1 MPASQAAAV
10 LFHFYCYPPR
20 LPARTLICACS
31 TAIFFPTGR
40 QPRQRL
46 LTIVHLF
53 ESMTL
58 LLSEMLLL
66 GSHNPCKPGD
76 RQRRGG
82 GGGGRQFGGGV
93 GESCSGAL
101 QSGQEATGQRIP
113 KMPALGQFMSP
124 PAWHTKGL
132 CTTPDRQGSGARH
145 VPHAQSGKNGC
156 PPVPPACPVGREM
169 EFGVAERT
177 ERRSWRANCLKRPR
191 GTPHALPALQQP
203 PAMN

>member
-82 GGGGRQFGGGV
+82 GGGDGSLAGVWVRAAAVRCSLARKQLGSASQRCLLWGSSCLLRPGTQKGSAPRQTGRVAAPGM
-93 GESCSGAL
+93 SHM
-101 QSGQEATGQRIP
+101 P
-113 KMPALGQFMSP
+113 KLVK
-124 PAWHTKGL
+124 TV
-132 CTTPDRQGSGARH
+132 AR
-145 VPHAQSGKNGC
+145 PC
-156 PPVPPACPVGREM
+156 RLPVQLV
-169 EFGVAERT
+169 VK
-177 ERRSWRANCLKRPR
+177 WNLV
-191 GTPHALPALQQP
+191 
-203 PAMN
+203 